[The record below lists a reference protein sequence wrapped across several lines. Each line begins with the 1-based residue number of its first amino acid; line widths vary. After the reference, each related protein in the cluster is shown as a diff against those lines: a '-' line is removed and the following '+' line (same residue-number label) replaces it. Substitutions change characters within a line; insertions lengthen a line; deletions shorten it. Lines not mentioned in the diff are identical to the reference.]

1 MPEYDPDPSVMD
13 SITLANQYAKSH
25 DTRRRCGPGQRLPV
39 YPRPQ
44 HRKLRRGQPGGA
56 LGRRRPGKTPLLQD
70 LVVEAE
76 PVAVPGQKFDP
87 VTPAALGR
95 RRPRPRPDPGAGP
108 VAPAPPD
115 PKYPSACR
123 WPRRRDTREIGRAHV

>member
-1 MPEYDPDPSVMD
+1 MPEYYREQSVMD
-13 SITLANQYAKSH
+13 SITLVIQYDKSP
-25 DTRRRCGPGQRLPV
+25 DTGQRCGPCRPPPV
-39 YPRPQ
+39 YPLPQ
-44 HRKLRRGQPGGA
+44 HRKLRRGQPCGA

-115 PKYPSACR
+115 PKYPSA
-123 WPRRRDTREIGRAHV
+123 